1 MAAKLTDNKTLFCH
15 SDDRKN
21 LIKSR
26 PAQWYFTAVLNLYA
40 FVFCSFCSL
49 SLLYFGSP
57 KVPKGS
63 AQTKIV
69 AYSSARELN
78 LFNIPRSSFACHSN
92 PICFEQGAANNIAN
106 ELKPNLF
113 EFLQRVQ
120 HIVGFAKLA
129 PRGCIRKITPTL
141 RSNSLAQWPALN
153 RDLHSIC
160 LAKLLLLGI
169 VQVNLALLSL
179 TRNFLTVPSY
189 LTLLLLVEN
198 RR

>member
-1 MAAKLTDNKTLFCH
+1 MPVYFLKLHLFAVVYCSPVVGERDGTSEGVTYAQTDVSGQNSVACH

-26 PAQWYFTAVLNLYA
+26 LALRCSTVAFNLYA
-40 FVFCSFCSL
+40 VFFYSFSSL

-78 LFNIPRSSFACHSN
+78 LFNIPCSSFACHFN
-92 PICFEQGAANNIAN
+92 PICFEQGA
-106 ELKPNLF
+106 
-113 EFLQRVQ
+113 
-120 HIVGFAKLA
+120 AKLA

-153 RDLHSIC
+153 RDLHSIFDSAV
-160 LAKLLLLGI
+160 LFNITFAGGKPQI
-169 VQVNLALLSL
+169 KV
-179 TRNFLTVPSY
+179 FF
-189 LTLLLLVEN
+189 
-198 RR
+198 

>member
-1 MAAKLTDNKTLFCH
+1 MASKLADNKTLFCH
-15 SDDRKN
+15 SDERKN
-21 LIKSR
+21 LIFPRYFS
-26 PAQWYFTAVLNLYA
+26 FTAVLNLYA
-40 FVFCSFCSL
+40 VFFYSFCSL

-78 LFNIPRSSFACHSN
+78 LFNIPRLSFACHSN
-92 PICFEQGAANNIAN
+92 PICFEQGA
-106 ELKPNLF
+106 
-113 EFLQRVQ
+113 
-120 HIVGFAKLA
+120 AKLA

-153 RDLHSIC
+153 RDLRSIC

-169 VQVNLALLSL
+169 AQVNLALLSL
-179 TRNFLTVPSY
+179 YRNFLTVPSC
-189 LTLLLLVEN
+189 LTLLLLMEN
-198 RR
+198 RE